1 MRQYPGFSLRASA
14 SESRPRELTRAELVA
29 MTGIHASDARPV
41 QNPPTGSTVATSET
55 SGDQSRPSD
64 ALLAEHAGI
73 TIPGFPS
80 SGPRE
85 SRG

>member
-1 MRQYPGFSLRASA
+1 MRNPGFSLQASA
-14 SESRPRELTRAELVA
+14 FESRPRELTRAELVA
-29 MTGIHASDARPV
+29 MSGGIHASDARPV
-41 QNPPTGSTVATSET
+41 QNPPTGSTAVTSET

-64 ALLAEHAGI
+64 ALLAEHAS
-73 TIPGFPS
+73 TIIPDFPS